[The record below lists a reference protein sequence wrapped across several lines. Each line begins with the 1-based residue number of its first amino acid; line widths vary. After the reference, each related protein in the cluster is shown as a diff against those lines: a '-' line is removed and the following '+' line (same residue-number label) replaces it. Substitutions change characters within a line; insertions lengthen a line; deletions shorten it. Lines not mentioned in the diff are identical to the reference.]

1 MMTRQVPAARAT
13 KSQRIEVRATERQEA
28 VLRQAAVA
36 TDRTMTDFI
45 LASAVEQA
53 ERILAERRWF
63 TGSQEQYD
71 EFLRLLDEPLASTE
85 KFEKLWSRPSP
96 FDKPFVPK
104 SR

>member
-1 MMTRQVPAARAT
+1 MTRQAVTPRAI
-13 KSQRIEVRATERQEA
+13 KSQRIEVRATDRQEA

-36 TDRTMTDFI
+36 TDRTMTEFI

-85 KFEKLWSRPSP
+85 RFERLWSRPTP
-96 FDKPFVPK
+96 FDKSFAPK
-104 SR
+104 QR

>member
-1 MMTRQVPAARAT
+1 MTRQAVTPRAI
-13 KSQRIEVRATERQEA
+13 KSQRIEVRATDRQEA

-36 TDRTMTDFI
+36 TDRTMTEFI

-85 KFEKLWSRPSP
+85 KFERLWSRPSP
-96 FDKPFVPK
+96 FDKPFAPK
-104 SR
+104 QR

>member
-1 MMTRQVPAARAT
+1 MTRQAVTPRPV
-13 KSQRIEVRATERQEA
+13 KSQRIEVRATDRQEA

-36 TDRTMTDFI
+36 TDRTMTEFI

-85 KFEKLWSRPSP
+85 KFERLWSRPSP
-96 FDKPFVPK
+96 FDMPFTPK
-104 SR
+104 QR